1 MMRLVISADRKAITF
16 DINSIMENDLIKQII
31 IENFNIIV
39 TIEKKYIWFFI
50 SKKFLIMNDNKF
62 KITQELVDD
71 N

>member
-39 TIEKKYIWFFI
+39 TIEKKYI
-50 SKKFLIMNDNKF
+50 
-62 KITQELVDD
+62 
-71 N
+71 